1 MFESC
6 LSNMLRVSHIHRVLH
21 SALNATGIV
30 LGTLSTS
37 AWAQSGPGT
46 QVYFGDTHVHSSY
59 SYDSYTM
66 QNRSAGPEVAYRFAR
81 GMPAVH
87 PGFGGRIQLE
97 RPLDFLVVADH
108 AEYLGITTALFS
120 GDERVADTPTGR
132 RLLEMGGGPGQERLV
147 LVEMAQSMHR
157 KEPFE
162 EINLEPIIRSTWER
176 IVETADRHNDPGV
189 FTTLIGWEWTGF
201 PRGAGIHRVVLMRE
215 GADVA
220 RQLVPYSTFHGERPE
235 DLWQWLDR
243 TAERLGANFLSIPH
257 NSNISSGRMFQEVD
271 SEGRPISG
279 EYARTRIRWEPIME
293 ITQTK
298 GDSETHPILSPDD
311 EFADFG
317 TYERARLPGVVIPPP
332 NSAEYARAAL
342 KRGLEIESKVGTNP
356 YKFGFIGSTDIH
368 TGLSTTDEAA
378 YTGKMGVEGTPLTKT
393 APLQGGNEPGTYKIG
408 RDFEAAGLAGVW
420 APENTREALFDALRR
435 KEVYATSGP
444 RIHLRFFGG
453 WDFSPED
460 ADANDLAEVGY
471 GGGVPMGG
479 ELARA
484 PGDRAIRFLVHA
496 AKDPLGANL
505 DRIQI
510 IKGWLDGDGT
520 AREQIYNVAL
530 SDGRRVDADGRAPS
544 VGSTVD
550 LETATYTNSIGTTQL
565 SAVWEDP
572 DFDPEA
578 PAFYYARAIE
588 IPTPRHTL
596 FDAVALGEP
605 PFEGYNATIQ
615 ERAYSSPI
623 WYSP

>member
-1 MFESC
+1 MNRFAGMNC
-6 LSNMLRVSHIHRVLH
+6 VLH
-21 SALNATGIV
+21 SLIHATGI
-30 LGTLSTS
+30 LIGTLSFA
-37 AWAQSGPGT
+37 AWSQSGQDT
-46 QVYFGDTHVHSSY
+46 RVYFGDTHVHSSY

-66 QNRSAGPEVAYRFAR
+66 QNRSADPDVAYRFAK

-87 PGFGGRIQLE
+87 PGYGGRIQLE

-108 AEYLGITTALFS
+108 AEYLGITAALFS
-120 GDERVADTPTGR
+120 GDERVANTPTGR

-147 LVEMAQSMHR
+147 LVEMARSMHR
-157 KEPFE
+157 REPFD

-176 IVETADRHNDPGV
+176 SVEIADRHYEPGV
-189 FTTLIGWEWTGF
+189 FTSLIGWEWSGF
-201 PRGAGIHRVVLMRE
+201 PTANSIHRVVLMRE

-220 RQLVPYSTFHGERPE
+220 RQFLPFSTFHSERPE
-235 DLWQWLDR
+235 DLWQWLEQ
-243 TAERLGANFLSIPH
+243 TGERIGATFLAIPH
-257 NSNISSGRMFQEVD
+257 NSNISSGRMFQDVD
-271 SEGRPISG
+271 SDGRSISG

-293 ITQTK
+293 VTQTK
-298 GDSETHPILSPDD
+298 GDSETHPLLSPDD

-317 TYERARLPGVVIPPP
+317 TYERARLPGVNIPPP
-332 NSAEYARAAL
+332 NAAEYARAAL
-342 KRGLEIESKVGTNP
+342 RRGLEIEARVGANP
-356 YKFGFIGSTDIH
+356 YRFGFIGSTDIH

-378 YTGKMGVEGTPLTKT
+378 YSGKLGVEGTPLTKT

-420 APENTREALFDALRR
+420 ARENTREALFDAFRR

-453 WDFSPED
+453 WDYAPED
-460 ADANDLAEVGY
+460 AEANDLADVGY
-471 GGGVPMGG
+471 RGGVPMGG

-484 PGDRAIRFLVHA
+484 PEGRAISFLVHA
-496 AKDPLGANL
+496 AMDPLGANL

-510 IKGWLDGDGT
+510 VKGWLDGDG
-520 AREQIYNVAL
+520 AAHERVHNVAL
-530 SDGRRVDADGRAPS
+530 SDGRSLDADGQAPA

-550 LETATYTNSIGTTQL
+550 LDTATYTNSIGATQL

-572 DFDPEA
+572 DFDPDA

-605 PFEGYNATIQ
+605 PFDGYKATIQ

>member
-1 MFESC
+1 MPTCNRISG
-6 LSNMLRVSHIHRVLH
+6 LSSTPRQTFCVI
-21 SALNATGIV
+21 ALIFGTSY
-30 LGTLSTS
+30 GTL
-37 AWAQSGPGT
+37 AMAQTGRDT
-46 QVYFGDTHVHSSY
+46 QVFFGDTHVHSSF
-59 SYDSYTM
+59 SFDSYTM
-66 QNRSAGPEVAYRFAR
+66 QNRAADPDVAFRFAK
-81 GMPAVH
+81 GLPAVH

-108 AEYLGITTALFS
+108 AEYLGITAALFS
-120 GDERVADTPTGR
+120 GDERVTDTPTGR
-132 RLLEMGGGPGQERLV
+132 RLLDMGSGPGQERLV
-147 LVEMAQSMHR
+147 LVELARSMHR
-157 KEPFE
+157 NEPFD

-176 IVETADRHNDPGV
+176 SVDIADRHYEPGV
-189 FTTLIGWEWTGF
+189 FTSLIGWEWSGF
-201 PRGAGIHRVVLMRE
+201 PGGASIHRVVLMRE

-220 RQLVPYSTFHGERPE
+220 KRFLPYSTFQSERPE
-235 DLWQWLDR
+235 DLWQWLER
-243 TAERLGANFLSIPH
+243 TSGLVGATFLAIPH

-271 SEGRPISG
+271 SDGRPISG

-298 GDSETHPILSPDD
+298 GDSETHPTLSPDD

-317 TYERARLPGVVIPPP
+317 VYERARLPGVDIPPP

-342 KRGLEIESKVGTNP
+342 LRGLEIEARVGANP
-356 YKFGFIGSTDIH
+356 YRFGFIGSSDIH

-378 YTGKMGVEGTPLTKT
+378 YTGKLAVEGTPLTKT

-420 APENTREALFDALRR
+420 AEENTRESLFDAFRR

-453 WDFSPED
+453 WEYTPED
-460 ADANDLAEVGY
+460 AEANDLAETGY
-471 GGGVPMGG
+471 RGGVPMGG

-484 PGDRAIRFLVHA
+484 PTGRSITFLVEA
-496 AKDPLGANL
+496 AMDPDGANL

-510 IKGWLDGDGT
+510 VKGWLDPDGT
-520 AREQIYNVAL
+520 PREIVHDVAW
-530 SDGRRVDADGRAPS
+530 SDRREMDMDGRVPP
-544 VGSTVD
+544 VGDTVD
-550 LETATYTNSIGTTQL
+550 LTTATYTNSMGTTRL

-572 DFDPEA
+572 EFDPDR
-578 PAFYYARAIE
+578 PSFYYARAIE

-596 FDAVALGEP
+596 YDAVALREP
-605 PFEGYNATIQ
+605 PFEGYPETIQ

>member
-1 MFESC
+1 M
-6 LSNMLRVSHIHRVLH
+6 NRVLH
-21 SALNATGIV
+21 ILVHATGV
-30 LGTLSTS
+30 LLG
-37 AWAQSGPGT
+37 AQSVIAWSQSEHST

-66 QNRSAGPEVAYRFAR
+66 QNRSADPDVAYRFAK

-108 AEYLGITTALFS
+108 AEYLGITAALFS
-120 GDERVADTPTGR
+120 GDERVANTPTGR

-147 LVEMAQSMHR
+147 LVEMARSMHR
-157 KEPFE
+157 NEPFE

-176 IVETADRHNDPGV
+176 SIEIADRHYAPGV
-189 FTTLIGWEWTGF
+189 FTSLIGWEWSGF
-201 PRGAGIHRVVLMRE
+201 PTANSIHRVVLMRE
-215 GADVA
+215 GADIA
-220 RQLVPYSTFHGERPE
+220 RQFLPFSTFHSERPE
-235 DLWQWLDR
+235 DLWQWLEQ
-243 TAERLGANFLSIPH
+243 TGERIGATFLAIPH
-257 NSNISSGRMFQEVD
+257 NSNISSGRMFQDVD
-271 SEGRPISG
+271 SDGRPISG

-298 GDSETHPILSPDD
+298 GDSETHPLLSPDD

-317 TYERARLPGVVIPPP
+317 TYERARLPGVNIPPP
-332 NSAEYARAAL
+332 NAAEYARAAL
-342 KRGLEIESKVGTNP
+342 RRGLEIEARVGANP

-378 YTGKMGVEGTPLTKT
+378 YTGKLGVEGTPLTKT

-420 APENTREALFDALRR
+420 AEQNTREALFDAFRR

-453 WDFSPED
+453 WDYAPED
-460 ADANDLAEVGY
+460 AEANDLADVGY
-471 GGGVPMGG
+471 RGGVPMGG

-484 PGDRAIRFLVHA
+484 PDGRAIAFLVHA
-496 AKDPLGANL
+496 AMDPLGANL

-510 IKGWLDGDGT
+510 VKGWLDDDG
-520 AREQIYNVAL
+520 AAHERVYNVAL
-530 SDGRRVDADGRAPS
+530 SDGRSLDASGQAPP
-544 VGSTVD
+544 VGTTVD
-550 LETATYTNSIGTTQL
+550 LETATYTNSIGATQL

-572 DFDPEA
+572 DFDPDA

-605 PFEGYNATIQ
+605 PFEAYKATIQ